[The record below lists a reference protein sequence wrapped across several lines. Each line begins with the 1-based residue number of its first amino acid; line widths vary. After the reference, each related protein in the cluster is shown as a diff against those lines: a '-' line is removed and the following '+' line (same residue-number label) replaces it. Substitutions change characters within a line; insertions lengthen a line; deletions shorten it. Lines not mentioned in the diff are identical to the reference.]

1 MYILLSLLLFLA
13 RIVVVI
19 AMSPSRVVNVIHLF
33 GRIVFVTPLFRGS
46 STCYAFRVCGVHG
59 GGVGFLFPIGL
70 KGDLT
75 GWPWRDSK
83 GASNFKDVLM
93 GRECDYIVHFHRR
106 CSYSLPS
113 LVFVGRSSR
122 LLCS

>member
-1 MYILLSLLLFLA
+1 VYILLSLLLFLA
-13 RIVVVI
+13 QIVVVI

-70 KGDLT
+70 KGDGL
-75 GWPWRDSK
+75 GGIRQVGPGEIRR
-83 GASNFKDVLM
+83 VLPILRM
-93 GRECDYIVHFHRR
+93 C
-106 CSYSLPS
+106 
-113 LVFVGRSSR
+113 
-122 LLCS
+122 